1 MSSEIS
7 TPHPTTDLL
16 AELKWRGMYHDAM
29 PGTAEHLASAAPVS
43 GYIGF
48 DPTAASLHIGNL
60 ATIMLLVHL
69 QRAGHRPVAL
79 VGGATGMIGD
89 PSGKSAERNLLDETT
104 LRHNQAGIQAQL
116 EKFLDFSE
124 GPTGALVVNNYDWFK
139 GFGFLGFLR
148 EVGKHLTV
156 NYMMAKD
163 SVKRRI
169 GDVFDREFA
178 SRLVKGYIDGKV
190 ANFKSTADD
199 LMAAIEAKDF
209 ILAAK
214 LGIKLKEMKES
225 ENADFISLFKE
236 DIKKAGLAIQ
246 AEKADKI
253 EGISYT
259 EFSYQLLQGY
269 DFVHLNKTLGCTLQM
284 GASDQWGN
292 ITTGTEL
299 IRRVAN
305 AEGTE
310 AKAYAL
316 TGQLITKADG
326 TKYGKSET
334 GTVWLDPTLTSPY
347 QFYQFFLRAEDADAP
362 RLIRVFTLLNK
373 EEIEAIEAEHAKNPG
388 LKTLQKALAK
398 DVTIRVHSEA
408 AYEAALAASEVLFGK
423 GGDLTTLSESML
435 LDAFAGLPHLRVPR
449 ADTAD
454 MNVAVLLSEAT
465 NKQILP
471 SRGETRKL
479 VQSNGLST
487 NGTKLTSPD
496 TLVAELPLLH
506 DKYLVVKKGKKD
518 YFLVELV

>member
-1 MSSEIS
+1 
-7 TPHPTTDLL
+7 
-16 AELKWRGMYHDAM
+16 MYHDAM
-29 PGTAEHLASAAPVS
+29 PGTAEHLATHAPIT

-89 PSGKSAERNLLDETT
+89 PSGKSAERNLLDEAT
-104 LRHNQAGIQAQL
+104 LRGNQDGIRAQL
-116 EKFLDFSE
+116 EKFLDFTD

-139 GFGFLGFLR
+139 EFGFLQFLR

-169 GDVFDREFA
+169 GPAEGD
-178 SRLVKGYIDGKV
+178 
-190 ANFKSTADD
+190 STDAP
-199 LMAAIEAKDF
+199 E
-209 ILAAK
+209 
-214 LGIKLKEMKES
+214 
-225 ENADFISLFKE
+225 
-236 DIKKAGLAIQ
+236 Q
-246 AEKADKI
+246 RT

-299 IRRVAN
+299 IRRLSS
-305 AEGTE
+305 AEGRE

-334 GTVWLDPTLTSPY
+334 GTVWLDPALTSPY
-347 QFYQFFLRAEDADAP
+347 QFYQFFYNAADADAP
-362 RLIRVFTLLNK
+362 RLIRVFTLLT
-373 EEIEAIEAEHAKNPG
+373 ESEIQALEAEHAHAPH
-388 LKTLQKALAK
+388 LRVLQKALAR
-398 DVTIRVHSEA
+398 DVTTRVHSTEATEA
-408 AYEAALAASEVLFGK
+408 AIAASEVLFGK
-423 GGDLTTLSESML
+423 GDLTALQGLDQATL
-435 LDAFAGLPHLRVPR
+435 LDVFAGVPHVHVLRTGL
-449 ADTAD
+449 AQLSAL
-454 MNVAVLLSEAT
+454 ALLSDSTLHKIFPSKGEAKKMIQAGGVSI
-465 NKQILP
+465 NREK
-471 SRGETRKL
+471 
-479 VQSNGLST
+479 VA
-487 NGTKLTSPD
+487 SPEAS
-496 TLVAELPLLH
+496 VAAMPLLLG
-506 DKYLVVKKGKKD
+506 KYLVVQKGKKN
-518 YFLVELV
+518 YFLVEFV

>member
-1 MSSEIS
+1 MSLIE
-7 TPHPTTDLL
+7 
-16 AELKWRGMYHDAM
+16 ELTWRGMYHDAM
-29 PGTAEHLASAAPVS
+29 PGTAEHLATNAPIT

-89 PSGKSAERNLLDETT
+89 PSGKSAERNLLDEPT
-104 LRHNQAGIQAQL
+104 LRANQAGIQAQL

-139 GFGFLGFLR
+139 DFGFLHFLR

-169 GDVFDREFA
+169 GSGEEGD
-178 SRLVKGYIDGKV
+178 S
-190 ANFKSTADD
+190 S
-199 LMAAIEAKDF
+199 
-209 ILAAK
+209 
-214 LGIKLKEMKES
+214 
-225 ENADFISLFKE
+225 
-236 DIKKAGLAIQ
+236 
-246 AEKADKI
+246 
-253 EGISYT
+253 GISYT

-269 DFVHLNKTLGCTLQM
+269 DFVHLNKALNCTLQM

-299 IRRVAN
+299 IRRLSN
-305 AEGTE
+305 AEGRE

-334 GTVWLDPTLTSPY
+334 GTVWLDPALTSPY
-347 QFYQFFLRAEDADAP
+347 QFYQFFLNAADADAP
-362 RLIRVFTLLNK
+362 RLIRVFTLLSQ
-373 EEIEAIEAEHAKNPG
+373 EEIETLEAEHAAAPH
-388 LKTLQKALAK
+388 LRTLQKALAQ
-398 DVTIRVHSEA
+398 DVTTRVHSAEA
-408 AYEAALAASEVLFGK
+408 TAAAIAASQVLFG
-423 GGDLTTLSESML
+423 GGDLASLDEATL
-435 LDAFAGLPHLRVPR
+435 LDVLAGVPHLQVPR
-449 ADTAD
+449 ADLATL
-454 MNVAVLLSEAT
+454 NAVTLLSDTTT
-465 NKQILP
+465 NKIFP
-471 SRGETRKL
+471 SKGEAKKMIQAGGVSINREK
-479 VQSNGLST
+479 VASGE
-487 NGTKLTSPD
+487 
-496 TLVAELPLLH
+496 TLVAETPLLAG
-506 DKYLVVKKGKKD
+506 KYLVVQKGKKN

>member
-1 MSSEIS
+1 MSLIE
-7 TPHPTTDLL
+7 
-16 AELKWRGMYHDAM
+16 ELTWRGMYHDAM
-29 PGTAEHLASAAPVS
+29 PGTAEHLATNAPIT

-89 PSGKSAERNLLDETT
+89 PSGKSAERNLLDEPT
-104 LRHNQAGIQAQL
+104 LRLNQAGIQAQL
-116 EKFLDFSE
+116 EKFLDFSA

-139 GFGFLGFLR
+139 EIGFLGFLR

-169 GDVFDREFA
+169 GTAEADA
-178 SRLVKGYIDGKV
+178 SDAPEQR
-190 ANFKSTADD
+190 T
-199 LMAAIEAKDF
+199 
-209 ILAAK
+209 
-214 LGIKLKEMKES
+214 
-225 ENADFISLFKE
+225 
-236 DIKKAGLAIQ
+236 
-246 AEKADKI
+246 

-269 DFVHLNKTLGCTLQM
+269 DFVHLNKTLNCTLQM

-299 IRRVAN
+299 IRRLAN
-305 AEGTE
+305 AEGRE

-334 GTVWLDPTLTSPY
+334 GTVWLDPALTSPY
-347 QFYQFFLRAEDADAP
+347 QFYQFFYNAADVDAP
-362 RLIRVFTLLNK
+362 RLIRVFTLLS
-373 EEIEAIEAEHAKNPG
+373 EPEILAIEAEHALAPH
-388 LKTLQKALAK
+388 LRTLQKALAR
-398 DVTIRVHSEA
+398 DVTTRVHSAAATEA
-408 AYEAALAASEVLFGK
+408 AIEASQVLFG
-423 GGDLTTLSESML
+423 GGSLAALQALDEATL
-435 LDAFAGLPHLRVPR
+435 LDVFAGVPHLHVPR
-449 ADTAD
+449 A
-454 MNVAVLLSEAT
+454 E
-465 NKQILP
+465 
-471 SRGETRKL
+471 
-479 VQSNGLST
+479 
-487 NGTKLTSPD
+487 
-496 TLVAELPLLH
+496 VAELTAGALLSDTTLNKIFPSKGEAKKMIQAGGVSINREKIASPDAQVAAMPLLAG
-506 DKYLVVKKGKKD
+506 KYLVVQKGKKN

>member
-1 MSSEIS
+1 
-7 TPHPTTDLL
+7 
-16 AELKWRGMYHDAM
+16 
-29 PGTAEHLASAAPVS
+29 VS

-104 LRHNQAGIQAQL
+104 LRANQAGIRAQL
-116 EKFLDFSE
+116 EKFLEFNDS
-124 GPTGALVVNNYDWFK
+124 PTGAVLVNNYDWFK
-139 GFGFLGFLR
+139 EFSFLGFLR
-148 EVGKHLTV
+148 DVGKHLTV

-169 GDVFDREFA
+169 GGSED
-178 SRLVKGYIDGKV
+178 
-190 ANFKSTADD
+190 
-199 LMAAIEAKDF
+199 AA
-209 ILAAK
+209 
-214 LGIKLKEMKES
+214 GTGGS
-225 ENADFISLFKE
+225 
-236 DIKKAGLAIQ
+236 
-246 AEKADKI
+246 

-269 DFVHLNKTLGCTLQM
+269 DFFHLYKNLNCTLQM

-299 IRRVAN
+299 IRRL
-305 AEGTE
+305 GGPDD
-310 AKAYAL
+310 KAYAL

-334 GTVWLDPTLTSPY
+334 GTVWLDPALTSPY

-362 RLIRVFTLLNK
+362 RLIRVFTLLSQS
-373 EEIEAIEAEHAKNPG
+373 EIEAIEAEHAQNPG

-398 DVTIRVHSEA
+398 DVTIRVHSEE
-408 AYEAALAASEVLFGK
+408 AYKIAVATSEVLFG
-423 GGDLTTLSESML
+423 GGDLAALDEATLVGV
-435 LDAFAGLPHLRVPR
+435 FNGLPHLRVPR

-454 MNVAVLLSEAT
+454 LNVAVLLSETT
-465 NKQILP
+465 NQ
-471 SRGETRKL
+471 
-479 VQSNGLST
+479 Q
-487 NGTKLTSPD
+487 
-496 TLVAELPLLH
+496 
-506 DKYLVVKKGKKD
+506 
-518 YFLVELV
+518 

>member
-1 MSSEIS
+1 M
-7 TPHPTTDLL
+7 DLIE
-16 AELKWRGMYHDAM
+16 ELRWRGMFHDMM
-29 PGTAEHLASAAPVS
+29 PGTDEHLRRHAPIT

-48 DPTAASLHIGNL
+48 DPTAESLHIGNL

-89 PSGKSAERNLLDETT
+89 PSGKSAERNLLDEET
-104 LRHNQAGIQAQL
+104 LRRNQAGIRAQL

-139 GFGFLGFLR
+139 EFGFLQFLR

-169 GDVFDREFA
+169 SPDENDTAARA
-178 SRLVKGYIDGKV
+178 DG
-190 ANFKSTADD
+190 
-199 LMAAIEAKDF
+199 L
-209 ILAAK
+209 
-214 LGIKLKEMKES
+214 
-225 ENADFISLFKE
+225 
-236 DIKKAGLAIQ
+236 
-246 AEKADKI
+246 
-253 EGISYT
+253 SYT

-269 DFVHLNKTLGCTLQM
+269 DFVHLHKTLGCTLQM

-299 IRRVAN
+299 IRRLGN

-310 AKAYAL
+310 AKAFAL

-334 GTVWLDPTLTSPY
+334 GTVWLDARMTSPY

-362 RLIRVFTLLNK
+362 RLIRVFTLLT
-373 EEIEAIEAEHAKNPG
+373 EDEIKALEAEHAAAPH
-388 LKTLQKALAK
+388 LRTLQKALAK

-408 AYEAALAASEVLFGK
+408 AYEAAVAASQVLFG
-423 GGDLTTLSESML
+423 GGELGSLDEATLLDVFAGEPQVEVSHALLSEL
-435 LDAFAGLPHLRVPR
+435 
-449 ADTAD
+449 
-454 MNVAVLLSEAT
+454 NVISLLSEAT
-465 NKQILP
+465 SGVIFASK
-471 SRGETRKL
+471 GEARKMI
-479 VQSNGLST
+479 QNGGVSLNRQKAT
-487 NGTKLTSPD
+487 LEQMALD
-496 TLVAELPLLH
+496 TPLLL
-506 DKYLVVKKGKKD
+506 DKYIVAQKGKKS
-518 YFLVELV
+518 YFLIKLV